1 MGSEQSPLPCEAV
14 IRQLDEPSSIRQHP
28 ARSMLENAWTAR
40 HVTEVLLAG
49 LEAGR
54 AGKTVELTTTADMPG

>member
-1 MGSEQSPLPCEAV
+1 
-14 IRQLDEPSSIRQHP
+14 
-28 ARSMLENAWTAR
+28 MLENAWTAR